1 MLLFL
6 NSVPLYLFQWF
17 YVCYFHFS
25 FRPTIRL
32 YKLGF
37 RYSPTSFSLLPVM
50 VYYFAIMMLL
60 VAGRAAP
67 CTGPVH
73 SIKIPGS
80 IQGILSEI
88 LSETCTCKCKCP
100 GTIVFGTGLLS
111 LVIKIC
117 VTTFSCCPWNYCS
130 WNKTNAKNLD
140 CIHIHLLVEN
150 LARKV
155 SKKKRTVK
163 FPTK

>member
-37 RYSPTSFSLLPVM
+37 SFSPTSFSLLPVM

-73 SIKIPGS
+73 K
-80 IQGILSEI
+80 
-88 LSETCTCKCKCP
+88 
-100 GTIVFGTGLLS
+100 TITFTSFG
-111 LVIKIC
+111 
-117 VTTFSCCPWNYCS
+117 
-130 WNKTNAKNLD
+130 KNLRKD
-140 CIHIHLLVEN
+140 TLYRTRNLYLVYRSCTRCCTTSNQQHHNCE
-150 LARKV
+150 V
-155 SKKKRTVK
+155 VYHYW
-163 FPTK
+163 